1 METDSIQLDE
11 VESAF
16 VILSEKGD
24 MEINLRFLID
34 KLAEIVINDLGIK
47 KDPQNKDVPYLKSS
61 KYKPL

>member
-1 METDSIQLDE
+1 
-11 VESAF
+11 
-16 VILSEKGD
+16 
-24 MEINLRFLID
+24 MEINLRILID